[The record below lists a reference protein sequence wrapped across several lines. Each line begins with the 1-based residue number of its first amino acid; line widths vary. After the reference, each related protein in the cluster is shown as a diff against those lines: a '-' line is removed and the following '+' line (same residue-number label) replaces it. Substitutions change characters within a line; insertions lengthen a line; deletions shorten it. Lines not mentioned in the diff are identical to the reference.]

1 MRLATVILACCV
13 LVGCAG
19 RPVGVLTP
27 VGASVPTAARVDLLV
42 ATTRAPSRD
51 QGILFTGERENRIS
65 LTGIA
70 VSIPP
75 AGRRHA
81 GQVQWPATL
90 PPNPETDFAT
100 LKVTPL
106 AGVPQAQAWM
116 KQNLTHSRRV
126 LVYVHGFNN
135 HFDDAVYRLAQIVHD
150 SGADVAPVLF
160 TWPSRGSI
168 FEYGYDRESAN
179 FSRDALEETLRRI
192 ASDPGVGEI
201 TVIAHS
207 MGAWLVMETLRQ
219 MAIRDG
225 RVTAKV
231 QNVILASPDLDVDV
245 FATQWRGVGQPR
257 PRLTIFVSRSD
268 AALKVSRRLAGNIDR
283 LGQIDPMSEP
293 FHSALEKSGIDVI
306 DLTDLRGSNALNHSK
321 FADNPQVVQL
331 IGERLIDGQTI
342 QGSDVSLGER
352 VGGFAMGLGQTVGG
366 AAGVALSAPIAIL
379 DPNTRR
385 TYDEQVE
392 HLGHVVD
399 ETVESARDR

>member
-75 AGRRHA
+75 AGRRQA

-106 AGVPQAQAWM
+106 AGVRQAQARM

-135 HFDDAVYRLAQIVHD
+135 HFDDAVFRLAQFVHD

-179 FSRDALEETLRRI
+179 FSRDVLEG
-192 ASDPGVGEI
+192 AS
-201 TVIAHS
+201 
-207 MGAWLVMETLRQ
+207 R
-219 MAIRDG
+219 AIQASERSPSWPIQWVRG
-225 RVTAKV
+225 SSWKRCVKWRFVTA
-231 QNVILASPDLDVDV
+231 A
-245 FATQWRGVGQPR
+245 
-257 PRLTIFVSRSD
+257 
-268 AALKVSRRLAGNIDR
+268 
-283 LGQIDPMSEP
+283 
-293 FHSALEKSGIDVI
+293 
-306 DLTDLRGSNALNHSK
+306 
-321 FADNPQVVQL
+321 
-331 IGERLIDGQTI
+331 
-342 QGSDVSLGER
+342 
-352 VGGFAMGLGQTVGG
+352 
-366 AAGVALSAPIAIL
+366 
-379 DPNTRR
+379 
-385 TYDEQVE
+385 
-392 HLGHVVD
+392 
-399 ETVESARDR
+399 